1 MIQHFL
7 DYIAIERKYSPRT
20 VEAYRDDLRDFCRF
34 MGWGDTATREQIQG
48 VGEDDVKAWMLE
60 MVEKQKHSP
69 RSVKRKLSALRS
81 FYKWALRIGEVR
93 RDVTARIISPKADK
107 PLPVFFREEEMEA
120 AEKNYELKI
129 KNYECGADDLFGALR
144 DALIIEML
152 YQTGMRQA
160 EMLGLTDADI
170 DLDQGQIRVF
180 GKRRK
185 ERIVP
190 IGEGLAA
197 QIREYMEARDTEISE
212 SRHAVEPQTFFVKI
226 NKSGEA
232 VPMTKNTLY
241 TIVRTRMGEVSTL
254 KKHSPHVLRHTFAT
268 AMLDNGAD
276 IRTIQ
281 TLLGHASLSTT
292 QVYTHTTF
300 EQVKR
305 VYMATHPRAKGK
317 EEPKNKKN
325 D

>member
-20 VEAYRDDLRDFCRF
+20 VEAYRDDLRDFCTF
-34 MGWGDTATREQIQG
+34 LAWSPEEYNP
-48 VGEDDVKAWMLE
+48 EDVDETDVKEWMLDMLE
-60 MVEKQKHSP
+60 QQHQSP

-81 FYKWALRIGEVR
+81 FYKFLLRQGKIR
-93 RDVTARIISPKADK
+93 KDITARVIPPKADK
-107 PLPVFFREEEMEA
+107 PLPVFFREEEMA
-120 AEKNYELKI
+120 A
-129 KNYECGADDLFGALR
+129 ALR
-144 DALIIEML
+144 QPNEGMSELGNEGVRDNLIIEML

-160 EMLGLTDADI
+160 ELLGLTDADI
-170 DLDQGQIRVF
+170 DLEQGQIRIF

-190 IGEGLAA
+190 IGEGLIA
-197 QIREYMEARDTEISE
+197 QIREYQALRDTEIINHQS
-212 SRHAVEPQTFFVKI
+212 SISNQQFFP
-226 NKSGEA
+226 GL
-232 VPMTKNTLY
+232 TKYTLY
-241 TIVRTRMGEVSTL
+241 KIVRTRMGEVSTL

-268 AMLDNGAD
+268 TMLDNGAD

-300 EQVKR
+300 EQIKR

-317 EEPKNKKN
+317 EKGES
-325 D
+325 

>member
-1 MIQHFL
+1 VIQHFL

-34 MGWGDTATREQIQG
+34 LGRTPEEYDPAG
-48 VGEDDVKAWMLE
+48 VDETDVKEWMLDLL
-60 MVEKQKHSP
+60 EKQHQSP

-81 FYKWALRIGEVR
+81 FYKFLLRQGKVR
-93 RDVTARIISPKADK
+93 KDITARVLPPKADK
-107 PLPVFFREEEMEA
+107 PLPVFFREEEMKA
-120 AEKNYELKI
+120 ALEKEDTQHSTLNTQQSQR
-129 KNYECGADDLFGALR
+129 DDL
-144 DALIIEML
+144 IISLL

-160 EMLGLTDADI
+160 ELLGLTDADI
-170 DLDQGQIRVF
+170 DLQQGQIRIF

-190 IGEGLAA
+190 IGDALIA
-197 QIREYMEARDTEISE
+197 QIKDYIAARDEEINNHQS
-212 SRHAVEPQTFFVKI
+212 SISNQQFFP
-226 NKSGEA
+226 GL
-232 VPMTKNTLY
+232 TKYSLY
-241 TIVRTRMGEVSTL
+241 KIVRTRMGEVSTL

-300 EQVKR
+300 EQIKR
-305 VYMATHPRAKGK
+305 VYMETHPRAKGK
-317 EEPKNKKN
+317 RKDEK
-325 D
+325 